1 MQRPRVPQPAN
12 RASSVPE
19 GADCSPASR
28 SFLQL
33 LRHEM
38 QSHAPFTFVGAVSGI
53 AILVVFLISG
63 ASSAIAA
70 RVFWSLHPLH
80 VLLSAQVTSALF
92 TRHRRAGWKA
102 ILAVGYL
109 GSVGIATVSDCVI
122 PFLGESF
129 LGLPHR
135 GLHLGFL
142 EKWWL
147 VNPLAIAG
155 ILLGYVRPHT
165 RLPHAGHVLLST
177 GASLFH
183 MTMALG
189 GHLRVLD
196 YLGMGAFLFFAVWI
210 PCCTS
215 DIVFPLLLV
224 RSERDGST
232 HRGGGSNFRRVSSAT
247 KTCSNEIPWRRRT
260 ILRWNR
266 AAAVTPPATSLTV
279 TTAGKGKA
287 VLIQLA
293 GLKGV

>member
-1 MQRPRVPQPAN
+1 MQQPRIPQPTD
-12 RASSVPE
+12 RSSSVPA
-19 GADCSPASR
+19 GANSSRRTR

-38 QSHAPFTFVGAVSGI
+38 QSHAPFTFLGAVSGI

-63 ASSAIAA
+63 ASSEIAE

-80 VLLSAQVTSALF
+80 VLLSALVTSALF
-92 TRHRRAGWKA
+92 TRHSRPGWMA
-102 ILAVGYL
+102 VLAVGYL

-122 PFLGESF
+122 PFIGESF

-177 GASLFH
+177 WASLFH

-189 GHLRVLD
+189 GQLRVLE
-196 YLGMGAFLFFAVWI
+196 YLGMGTFLFFAVWI

-224 RSERDGST
+224 RGE
-232 HRGGGSNFRRVSSAT
+232 RGGSPQVEDERPPPRELRDQDLLKRNPGEATDDSPVESGGSVH
-247 KTCSNEIPWRRRT
+247 
-260 ILRWNR
+260 
-266 AAAVTPPATSLTV
+266 PAGDV
-279 TTAGKGKA
+279 AGSDHSRG
-287 VLIQLA
+287 
-293 GLKGV
+293 G